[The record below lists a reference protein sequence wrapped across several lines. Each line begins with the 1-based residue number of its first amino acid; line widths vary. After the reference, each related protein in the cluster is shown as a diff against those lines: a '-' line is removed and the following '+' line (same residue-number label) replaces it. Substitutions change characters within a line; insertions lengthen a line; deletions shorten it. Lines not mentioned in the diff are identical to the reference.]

1 MSTYKVE
8 SVYNRYKIRQEAYV
22 VDEKEDFTQNLN
34 NVKMRPNW
42 IRHVDTSFNVLHVL
56 RFKGD
61 LYNLL
66 GNIEQYCRSMLLT
79 MPMIINNNQSDD
91 GREFDSRHYDRYSRD
106 FTDWHIRHT
115 QGIMNRTNCKSVLDV
130 GFGVGSMVRG
140 FLKNKVDVQGIDISK
155 YAVENCDKEIR
166 DIVSWGD
173 IRNIDSL
180 PKKKFDLVTC
190 YSVLEHVSNPD
201 MAIYNICNLSSKW
214 IHMSIRDIRCLYPED
229 IDIYDPTLI
238 TGRSIKWWIDEFD
251 KKGFD
256 IVFDIDY
263 TWLIFDPKSVLMPSG
278 CPVLQA
284 LFIKREDKVT

>member
-8 SVYNRYKIRQEAYV
+8 NVYNRYKVRQETYV
-22 VDEKEDFTQNLN
+22 MDEKEDFMQNLN

-42 IRHVDTSFNVLHVL
+42 IRHVDTNFNVLHVL

-79 MPMIINNNQSDD
+79 MPMTINNKQSDD
-91 GREFDSRHYDRYSRD
+91 GREFGSSHYDRYSRD
-106 FTDWHIRHT
+106 FTDWHVRHA
-115 QGIMNRTNCKSVLDV
+115 QGVMNRTNCKSVLDV

-155 YAVENCDKEIR
+155 YAVENFDKEMR

-173 IRNIDSL
+173 IRKTDSL

-190 YSVLEHVSNPD
+190 YNVLEHVSNPD

-284 LFIKREDKVT
+284 LFIKREDKAA